1 MKIVKSSVSILPQQ
15 SGVDGLMKHVEK
27 IGRLAYKSEDKITED
42 SWERFDNMLFS
53 RGHWA
58 VFNSGTVY
66 LSIPEEDRYYLEIF
80 FKTAPY
86 TRWYH
91 NSVTGTYEVTTDLR
105 IIYQHNLEGVMKNIG
120 VNLLKTIITE
130 SQLDGSVVE
139 VYLMNLFGIERFVP
153 SSGDTTRII

>member
-1 MKIVKSSVSILPQQ
+1 
-15 SGVDGLMKHVEK
+15 
-27 IGRLAYKSEDKITED
+27 
-42 SWERFDNMLFS
+42 MLFS